1 MRQRIAVL
9 AVALAAGGLAA
20 CGGATRPS
28 KYYALEVPAASAQ
41 SGAVDPYPVAL
52 LVGRLT
58 GPHLYRDDRIV
69 YRTGSE
75 QLGTYEYHRWAE
87 PPTEMIEAALTRML
101 RESGRYRTVQSLRSN
116 AQGDY
121 ILRGRLQNL
130 EELSGSQ
137 LAGRVAMEIELYE
150 IKSGTTVWT
159 QFYSHDEPVSGKDV
173 PAVVQALDRNVQRG
187 LEQLTAGLAQYF
199 ASHPPK

>member
-9 AVALAAGGLAA
+9 GIALAAGGLAA
-20 CGGATRPS
+20 CGGAARPS
-28 KYYALEVPAASAQ
+28 KYYALEVPATSAQ
-41 SGAVDPYPVAL
+41 SGASEPYPVAL
-52 LVGRLT
+52 LVGRLAA
-58 GPHLYRDDRIV
+58 PHLYRDDRIV
-69 YRTGSE
+69 YRTGPG

-87 PPTEMIEAALTRML
+87 PPTEMIEAALMRML
-101 RESGRYRTVQSLRSN
+101 RESGRYRTVQTLRSN

-121 ILRGRLQNL
+121 ILRGRLQNF
-130 EELSGSQ
+130 EEISGSQ
-137 LAGRVAMEIELYE
+137 LAARVAMEIELYE

-187 LEQLTAGLAQYF
+187 LEQITAGLAQYF